1 MENGECYAGINN
13 DPLSIIHYTLFF
25 SIFAPEIK
33 DIQRFNEDI

>member
-1 MENGECYAGINN
+1 MENAMQAAIIIHY
-13 DPLSIIHYTLFF
+13 PLSIIHYSLFF

>member
-1 MENGECYAGINN
+1 MDNYCCLHSILHF
-13 DPLSIIHYTLFF
+13 PLTIIYYSLFF